1 MSEEKELI
9 SRKNRSPSS
18 IIKEILVSQF
28 QIGEKFTS
36 NRISRISGLSSGKC
50 SGFLHRLSKIGFLK
64 VEEKI
69 FVEESNMTCYN
80 YEIIKDPARISVHK
94 FSRVQGYL
102 VKATSFPSSSKTNDH
117 PSKSFKSS
125 FFSSPMISRKMA
137 SPKRSSILR
146 SRSLKLNV
154 SAESSHDRRNRERR
168 NNDQASSP
176 VQDLFRYEVEFNSTN
191 FRSPRFIPGWHS
203 ASGERSFYAW

>member
-94 FSRVQGYL
+94 FSRVQPKRILREGPRQRIFGQ
-102 VKATSFPSSSKTNDH
+102 SHIISKFLQN
-117 PSKSFKSS
+117 
-125 FFSSPMISRKMA
+125 
-137 SPKRSSILR
+137 KRSSFEKLQELVLFVAND
-146 SRSLKLNV
+146 LKEDGLSEELFNLAVQV
-154 SAESSHDRRNRERR
+154 SEIERQR
-168 NNDQASSP
+168 GGSM
-176 VQDLFRYEVEFNSTN
+176 
-191 FRSPRFIPGWHS
+191 
-203 ASGERSFYAW
+203 